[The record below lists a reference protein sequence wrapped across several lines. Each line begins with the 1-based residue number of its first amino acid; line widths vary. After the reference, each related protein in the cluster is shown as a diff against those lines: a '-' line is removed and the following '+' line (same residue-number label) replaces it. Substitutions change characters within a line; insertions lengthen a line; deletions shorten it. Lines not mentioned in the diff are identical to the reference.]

1 MSLILEALNRSQ
13 RDRQDDAGAGRET
26 GAYFERSEVQRSRL
40 SWLPWLALV
49 FALLLIG
56 WLLSERFAA
65 DVVQI
70 PVTPKKS
77 SVVSQTAPSQVQP
90 EKTAQVVPTYQANT
104 VPIVTGRQMP
114 PPITANSASAE
125 VPGKRKVEPDSADSA
140 VAALYA
146 GTGEKTATVQDT
158 GTEEKAATV
167 QDAGTGEKGAAAQ
180 TPVSAKNENS
190 SLAESPIDIEEVLA
204 RTEEAVKTARLRE
217 HSAPFLSTL
226 SQQVKNDIPTMLY
239 SAHDYSS
246 KSGQSSVVIN
256 GKSLREGGNIAG
268 GVKLDEI
275 LSDSIVLSHR
285 GTQFRLRALNS
296 WVNL

>member
-13 RDRQDDAGAGRET
+13 RDRQDDAGAGRDT
-26 GAYFERSEVQRSRL
+26 AAYFEGSEVQRSRL
-40 SWLPWLALV
+40 SWLPWLALIL
-49 FALLLIG
+49 ALLVIG

-65 DVVQI
+65 DLVQT
-70 PVTPKKS
+70 PSTPKKS
-77 SVVSQTAPSQVQP
+77 PVVAQIARAAPP
-90 EKTAQVVPTYQANT
+90 DEANT
-104 VPIVTGRQMP
+104 VPIATGRQMP
-114 PPITANSASAE
+114 PPITANSTSAA
-125 VPGKRKVEPDSADSA
+125 VPGKIKVEPDLADPA

-146 GTGEKTATVQDT
+146 GKG
-158 GTEEKAATV
+158 EKAATV
-167 QDAGTGEKGAAAQ
+167 QA
-180 TPVSAKNENS
+180 PVSAKNENS
-190 SLAESPIDIEEVLA
+190 SLTERPIDIEEVLA

-217 HSAPFLSTL
+217 HAAPFLSTL
-226 SQQVKNDIPTMLY
+226 SQQVKNDVPTMLY

-256 GKSLREGGNIAG
+256 GKILREGGSIAG

-275 LSDSIVLSHR
+275 LPDSIVLSHR

>member
-13 RDRQDDAGAGRET
+13 RDRQDDAGAGRDT

-49 FALLLIG
+49 FALLVIG
-56 WLLSERFAA
+56 WLLSERFTA

-90 EKTAQVVPTYQANT
+90 EKTAQAAPTYQSNT

-114 PPITANSASAE
+114 PPITANSTSAE
-125 VPGKRKVEPDSADSA
+125 VPGKSKVEPDSADSA

-146 GTGEKTATVQDT
+146 GT
-158 GTEEKAATV
+158 EEKAATV
-167 QDAGTGEKGAAAQ
+167 Q
-180 TPVSAKNENS
+180 TPVSAKNKNP
-190 SLAESPIDIEEVLA
+190 SLTERPIDIEEVLA

-217 HSAPFLSTL
+217 HSAPFLSSL

-246 KSGQSSVVIN
+246 KSGKSSVVIN
-256 GKSLREGGNIAG
+256 GKVLREGGTIAS